1 MKLWNICAAIAA
13 CSLLAPAIALAQP
26 KDWSSIKI
34 ATEGAY
40 KPWNFTDAS
49 GKLIGFEVD
58 LAEDLCKRVGQ
69 LTEGRFEIR
78 CFAGGEIVPPLQVLD
93 AVQNG
98 TIECGHVLSANY
110 IGKSPT
116 YAFDAGL
123 PFGLNARQQAAWL
136 YEGGGLPL
144 IRDFYKKTNVIPF
157 PCGNVGTQMGGF
169 YRKEINTVQ
178 DLQGLKIRIGGLGGV
193 ILRKLGA
200 VPQQL
205 PPSDI
210 YSALERGTI
219 DASEWIGPY
228 DDAKLGLNKVAK
240 FYYAPGWWEGS
251 AGITAPVSLPAW
263 QALPELF
270 KVAFETAANEQ
281 MMLMLAKYDARN
293 PDALR
298 RMIGEGTQLRLFP
311 RPVMDACY
319 KASFEVFDELYYI
332 NAEPDK
338 IPAGT
343 ASIEVPEPTQTKCTP
358 DVLTSSAARTKC
370 SGAFW

>member
-1 MKLWNICAAIAA
+1 MKLYRF
-13 CSLLAPAIALAQP
+13 LTGP
-26 KDWSSIKI
+26 D
-34 ATEGAY
+34 
-40 KPWNFTDAS
+40 DAS
-49 GKLIGFEVD
+49 FCHKV
-58 LAEDLCKRVGQ
+58 
-69 LTEGRFEIR
+69 T
-78 CFAGGEIVPPLQVLD
+78 
-93 AVQNG
+93 
-98 TIECGHVLSANY
+98 SALNKGWHIY
-110 IGKSPT
+110 GSPT

-270 KVAFETAANEQ
+270 KVAFETAAT
-281 MMLMLAKYDARN
+281 L
-293 PDALR
+293 PDR
-298 RMIGEGTQLRLFP
+298 IGAVASFHGGGLVTKDPTSPHLLIP
-311 RPVMDACY
+311 KT
-319 KASFEVFDELYYI
+319 KASFVVAIAQNDDAKQPDAKDVLKATFAAAKRPAVVEVFPADHGWCVPGSQAYNEAAAERAWGELLKLYKA
-332 NAEPDK
+332 NL
-338 IPAGT
+338 G
-343 ASIEVPEPTQTKCTP
+343 
-358 DVLTSSAARTKC
+358 
-370 SGAFW
+370 

>member
-1 MKLWNICAAIAA
+1 MNRRKILMGLAGGTAAGATLA
-13 CSLLAPAIALAQP
+13 APAIAQTQP
-26 KDWSSIKI
+26 AVRWRM
-34 ATEGAY
+34 ATGWP
-40 KPWNFTDAS
+40 KSLDTIHGS
-49 GKLIGFEVD
+49 
-58 LAEDLCKRVGQ
+58 AEELCKRVGQ

-110 IGKSPT
+110 IGKNPT

-136 YEGGGLPL
+136 YEGGGLSL

-169 YRKEINTVQ
+169 YHKEINNVQ

-200 VPQQL
+200 MPQQL

-263 QALPELF
+263 QALPEHF
-270 KVAFETAANEQ
+270 KIAFETACNEQ

-311 RPVMDACY
+311 RPVLDACY
-319 KASFEVFDELYYI
+319 QANFETFDELSAKDADFKTIYGPWKRFLESS
-332 NAEPDK
+332 NPWFRVAEQSLDAYRFSHD
-338 IPAGT
+338 IPP
-343 ASIEVPEPTQTKCTP
+343 SK
-358 DVLTSSAARTKC
+358 
-370 SGAFW
+370 

>member
-1 MKLWNICAAIAA
+1 MNRRKL
-13 CSLLAPAIALAQP
+13 LLGLAGGTAGVALAAPAIAQTQP
-26 KDWSSIKI
+26 TVRWRM
-34 ATEGAY
+34 ATGWP
-40 KPWNFTDAS
+40 KSLDTIHGS
-49 GKLIGFEVD
+49 
-58 LAEDLCKRVGQ
+58 AEDLCRRVGQ

-78 CFAGGEIVPPLQVLD
+78 CFAGGEVVPALQVLD

-98 TIECGHVLSANY
+98 TIECGHILSANY

-144 IRDFYKKTNVIPF
+144 VRAFYKKSNVIPF
-157 PCGNVGTQMGGF
+157 PVGNVGTQMGGF

-178 DLQGLKIRIGGLGGV
+178 DLQGLKIRIGGLGGT

-263 QALPELF
+263 EALPEPF
-270 KVAFETAANEQ
+270 RVAFETACNEQ
-281 MMLMLAKYDARN
+281 MMFMIAKYDARN

-311 RPVMDACY
+311 RAVLDACY
-319 KASFEVFDELYYI
+319 KASFETFEEIAAKDADFKTIYDPWKRFLESSNPWFRV
-332 NAEPDK
+332 AEQSLDAYRLTHD
-338 IPAGT
+338 IPA
-343 ASIEVPEPTQTKCTP
+343 ASQ
-358 DVLTSSAARTKC
+358 
-370 SGAFW
+370 